1 MYERDLERK
10 RSEGPLWFLL
20 SADHKKVTPPPNEKE
35 RKKRLN
41 LKSNC
46 SNMAVRD
53 RKIEFLDKTRKS
65 DSVFRLRHDTTD
77 IEQDENA
84 KFILNFLKKVEDI
97 NNQFAF
103 VNKGISDV
111 IRIQNAI
118 LEFNETDETLFS
130 TYRSIKNELLSVS
143 KKLSNLSKSYN
154 EERLAGMPAEL
165 KICNTQT
172 ITLKKKFSSTISYYY
187 SIQEEYRNTCKAQ
200 VKRQAE
206 IAGANVSRLNLD
218 EIIGS
223 KTDIFLQTVL
233 PDYDVTHH
241 FLHEVKERH
250 ESFMKMEETIEE
262 LRDLFFD
269 LALIIQ
275 VDYALIDRIDKHSNA
290 VDRLVREGRG
300 STYRYKTAVKM
311 TKFKKYLIILCFLVG
326 LGIIIV
332 ILVTTLI
339 K

>member
-1 MYERDLERK
+1 M
-10 RSEGPLWFLL
+10 
-20 SADHKKVTPPPNEKE
+20 V
-35 RKKRLN
+35 
-41 LKSNC
+41 
-46 SNMAVRD
+46 VRD
-53 RKIEFLDKTRKS
+53 RKAEFLDKARKPAS
-65 DSVFRLRHDTTD
+65 IFKIKPESKYT
-77 IEQDENA
+77 EDENV
-84 KFILNFLKKVEDI
+84 KFILNFLRKVEDI
-97 NNQFAF
+97 NNTFEF
-103 VNKGISDV
+103 VTKGITDV
-111 IRIQNAI
+111 IKIQSAI
-118 LEFNETDETLFS
+118 LEFNETDETLFN
-130 TYRSIKNELLSVS
+130 TYQSIKKELLSIS
-143 KKLSNLSKSYN
+143 RKISSLSNSFN
-154 EERLAGMPAEL
+154 QEQFPDMPAGL
-165 KICNTQT
+165 RICNTQT
-172 ITLKKKFSSTISYYY
+172 ITLKRKFSSTISYYY

-206 IAGANVSRLNLD
+206 IAGADVARLNLD

-241 FLHEVKERH
+241 FLHEVKKRH
-250 ESFMKMEETIEE
+250 ESFLKMERTIED

-269 LALIIQ
+269 LALIVQ

-311 TKFKKYLIILCFLVG
+311 TKFKKYLIILCFLVC

-332 ILVTTLI
+332 VLITTLI